1 MKQDLNNQLPLED
14 LKRVGLVTEGTLT
27 MEWENVNALKRG
39 NMTNLVELKN
49 IKGDN
54 GFNIDAM
61 NARLSVVDENGANKL
76 RIDPVYKDVQP
87 HPLLSAKEHDQLTN
101 GEVPNVKKEK
111 LDKEGNSVTE
121 VIEFDGLTNQFISYD
136 PRKIK
141 LPEAINNETLSP
153 DKKRKL
159 RDGEAIVLSDGTE
172 VQFRSSD
179 QNGFR
184 SNRNAM
190 VLSLL
195 LDGGL
200 SYLLITG
207 VDRLIGKETPEEKNY
222 SKGYLTALNEVEKQL
237 ESRKKSFP
245 NDPTITKGINQ
256 VKHEFS
262 KASHSSP
269 VELDQLSENHT
280 EEIKNVLFETDN
292 ELHKKDLLKDDKQP
306 AEKTGR
312 TR

>member
-1 MKQDLNNQLPLED
+1 MKQDLNKQLPLED
-14 LKRVGLVTEGTLT
+14 LKRVGLVNKGTLT

-39 NMTNLVELKN
+39 NMTALVELKN
-49 IKGDN
+49 IKWDN
-54 GFNIDAM
+54 GFNIDTM
-61 NARLSVVDENGANKL
+61 NARLSVVDENGTNKL
-76 RIDPVYKDVQP
+76 RIDPVYKEVQP
-87 HPLLSAKEHDQLTN
+87 HPLLSPKEQNQLTN
-101 GEVPNVKKEK
+101 GEVPNVKKEA
-111 LDKEGNSVTE
+111 LDKEGNPVTE
-121 VIEFDGLTNQFISYD
+121 VIEFDNLTNQFISYD

-141 LPEAINNETLSP
+141 LPEAINNETLTP

-159 RDGEAIVLSDGTE
+159 REGEAIVLADGTE

-195 LDGGL
+195 SDGGL

-207 VDRLIGKETPEEKNY
+207 VGRLMGKETQEEKSY
-222 SKGYLTALNEVEKQL
+222 SQGYLTALNEVEKQL

-269 VELDQLSENHT
+269 AELDILSKNHT

-292 ELHKKDLLKDDKQP
+292 EPQKKALLKNDEQP
-306 AEKTGR
+306 AEKTR
-312 TR
+312 RAR